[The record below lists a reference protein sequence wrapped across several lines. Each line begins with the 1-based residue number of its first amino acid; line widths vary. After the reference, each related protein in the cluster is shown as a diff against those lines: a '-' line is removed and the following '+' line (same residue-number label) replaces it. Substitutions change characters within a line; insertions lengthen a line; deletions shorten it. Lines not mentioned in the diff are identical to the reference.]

1 MSRTKTETPKS
12 ASIPAEPTGIS
23 GQGSETLAA
32 PGWVLRT
39 VESVASTNDAVAD
52 WPVWTALRAV
62 RQTGGRGR
70 HQRKWVSNEGGLW
83 ISAVVP
89 MGAPERGWA
98 AMPLVAG
105 LAVCEMLL
113 ALGVRPLRLR
123 WPNDVMSGDRK
134 LAGLLVDCFRPG
146 RAVVGLGLNLRNH
159 PDQEDVSLAGAV
171 VRLADLIDAVPDATE
186 LAVRW
191 LGSLRDVVEVM
202 AANGFASL
210 ADRMNRWWETGQE
223 VEIEIDSHRWTGFF
237 EGVDNEGRLKVRA
250 SDGVQRTL
258 AGHQVTRLREFHGG
272 MSL

>member
-1 MSRTKTETPKS
+1 MRTGKIESMSIE
-12 ASIPAEPTGIS
+12 S
-23 GQGSETLAA
+23 GLGVLPGSEEGVSVA
-32 PGWVLRT
+32 PGWVLRS

-83 ISAVVP
+83 VSAVVP

-105 LAVCEMLL
+105 LAVCETLL
-113 ALGVRPLRLR
+113 GLGVGPLRLR

-134 LAGLLVDCFRPG
+134 LAGLLVDCFRAG
-146 RAVVGLGLNLRNH
+146 RAVVGMGLNVRNL
-159 PDQEDVSLAGAV
+159 PEQEDTSLAGATI
-171 VRLADLIDAVPDATE
+171 RLADLLETVPDVTE

-191 LGSLRDVVEVM
+191 LGGLRGVM
-202 AANGFASL
+202 EEMTAKGFVSL
-210 ADRMNRWWETGQE
+210 ADRLNRWWETGQE
-223 VEIEIDSHRWTGFF
+223 VEIEIDSQRWTGFF
-237 EGVDNEGRLKVRA
+237 EGVDDEGRLRVRTL
-250 SDGVQRTL
+250 DGVQRTL